1 MEVCRK
7 PAIASHLEH
16 CLCTAPPEP
25 GGPKW
30 TVGAGDRWII
40 FSSKLPQHLILR
52 LTHSPT
58 CVLCH
63 EKSGKKNPGI
73 LAFRKFN
80 KILCVEL
87 FYSVVWRAVDLE
99 LKSMW
104 HHVFRKKNQIHVSKI
119 ILSRFKCELAE
130 SSFSARYTFEEA
142 VCTQWFIHYFGGVGG
157 CVCCFLFSLPVCLH
171 FNNCLLLNRQY

>member
-1 MEVCRK
+1 MNISSLVDVPAFFTLTFHSIQHIYKIRINILQIPVPRCSCLCSYPIKMPSTAVRMEVCRK

-104 HHVFRKKNQIHVSKI
+104 HHVFRKKKTDTCVQNYIVKI
-119 ILSRFKCELAE
+119 
-130 SSFSARYTFEEA
+130 
-142 VCTQWFIHYFGGVGG
+142 
-157 CVCCFLFSLPVCLH
+157 
-171 FNNCLLLNRQY
+171 